1 MHAMSP
7 IRLILTTLLLAMAS
21 CSSSRPMSVM
31 VEVADANTKEPVEG
45 VIIRAAGGTFYVP
58 TMEASIIGGPG
69 TTFGP
74 PPNPTAAI
82 GRTNEQGTSYMTVAG
97 QRPVFMRFFKE
108 GYPVGF
114 LVIETGETQALG
126 ASDWTTER
134 TLRSIDA
141 SLVPDGDQTP
151 DLELSELM
159 YRISAVT
166 PQDDGV
172 RN

>member
-1 MHAMSP
+1 MQHMLRPA
-7 IRLILTTLLLAMAS
+7 LLLLIVICLAS
-21 CSSSRPMSVM
+21 GCTASRPMPIM
-31 VEVADANTKEPVEG
+31 IEVADAKTGIPVEG
-45 VIIRAAGGTFYVP
+45 VTIRAAGGTFYVP
-58 TMEASIIGGPG
+58 TMEASIIGAPG
-69 TTFGP
+69 TSFGP
-74 PPNPTAAI
+74 PPNPTAAV

-134 TLRSIDA
+134 TLPSIDG

-151 DLELSELM
+151 DHELSQLM

-166 PQDDGV
+166 PQDDGA